1 MREWISVGGWRPSAE
16 GRDTELGGGDKKA
29 RRAGRAMMVW
39 RPTGSEAEHLVEID
53 FDGFD
58 IGAEQAGDGRGVEF
72 LGVAD
77 DDGHK
82 RAAFDVFG
90 VEGAE
95 VVEGDATD
103 LLGELGAEVTIPAPF
118 FNPIAHHAGQAAE
131 GDVVAVAGDD

>member
-1 MREWISVGGWRPSAE
+1 MGGGCPSAE

-29 RRAGRAMMVW
+29 RRVGRAMMVW

-58 IGAEQAGDGRGVEF
+58 VGAEQAGYGVRVEF
-72 LGVAD
+72 LGVAT
-77 DDGHK
+77 DGDNK
-82 RAAFDVFG
+82 GTAFDVFG
-90 VEGAE
+90 VEGTE
-95 VVEGDATD
+95 VVEGDAAD
-103 LLGELGAEVTIPAPF
+103 LLGEFGAVVTIPAPF